1 MSYLTPRAILAVQ
14 RIILEALTN
23 SLRHAQASAV
33 TLSVQAEG
41 GWPRIQLADDG
52 VGFKAPGA
60 SR

>member
-1 MSYLTPRAILAVQ
+1 
-14 RIILEALTN
+14 
-23 SLRHAQASAV
+23 V

-41 GWPRIQLADDG
+41 GWLRIQLADDG